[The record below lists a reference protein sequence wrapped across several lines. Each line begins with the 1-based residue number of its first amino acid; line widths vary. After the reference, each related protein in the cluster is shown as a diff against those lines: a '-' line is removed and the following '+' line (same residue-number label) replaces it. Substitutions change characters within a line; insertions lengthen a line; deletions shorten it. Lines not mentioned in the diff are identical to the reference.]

1 MSRFCLPVRVRL
13 LLTTPEP
20 ARMLQELIQQGLVL
34 RGGSVQ
40 EDFEL
45 TLTVTEKEL
54 PVLEALAKKR
64 GCTMKLLG
72 RSGIGWQLRKLFR
85 RRVLMGGLTA
95 MLLLTLWVPSRV
107 FFVAVEGNQA
117 VPARLIL
124 EQVQHCGLTFGCSR
138 RSIRSE
144 QLKNQLLEAIPG
156 LQWAGINTRGCV
168 ATVTVR
174 EREKSPDL
182 PEKAGVSHIVAL
194 RDAVVLRCQASR
206 GKLLVLPGQAVRQGE
221 ILISGLT
228 DCGSV
233 IRAQRAAGEV
243 FGQTARRFS
252 LKIPEKFLLKG
263 PILES
268 KTRYA
273 LCIGKKRINFFK
285 ESGNLPACCDKIV
298 SYYGVTLPGGF
309 RLPVQLVKEQLQF
322 FEAGTQA
329 LPVPAADHLL
339 REEMKRQML
348 GQMIAGR
355 LLHEDGAIRR
365 ELGCF
370 ILEGTGT
377 CTELIGREQTEEFF
391 K

>member
-1 MSRFCLPVRVRL
+1 MRRFCLPVRVRL

-20 ARMLQELIQQGLVL
+20 ARMLQELMQQGLVL
-34 RGGSVQ
+34 RGGSV
-40 EDFEL
+40 EGDFEL
-45 TLTVTEKEL
+45 SLTVTEKEL
-54 PVLEALAKKR
+54 PAIEALAEKR
-64 GCTMKLLG
+64 GCTLNLLE
-72 RSGIGWQLRKLFR
+72 RSGIGWRLRKLFR
-85 RRVLMGGLTA
+85 RRVLLVGLTV
-95 MLLLTLWVPSRV
+95 MVLLSLWVPSRV
-107 FFVAVEGNQA
+107 FFVAVEGNEA
-117 VPARLIL
+117 VPAQLIL
-124 EQVQHCGLTFGCSR
+124 EQAESFGLCFGCSR

-144 QLKNQLLEAIPG
+144 PLKNQLLEAIPS
-156 LQWAGINTRGCV
+156 LQWAGVNTRGCV

-182 PEKAGVSHIVAL
+182 PEQAGVSHIIAL
-194 RDAVVLRCQASR
+194 RDAVILRCQASR

-243 FGQTARRFS
+243 FGQTARSFS
-252 LKIPEKFLLKG
+252 LKIPEKILIKG

-285 ESGNLPACCDKIV
+285 ESGNLPSGCDKIV

-309 RLPVQLVKEQLQF
+309 ALPVQLVKEQLQF

-329 LPVPAADHLL
+329 LPASAADRLL
-339 REEMKRQML
+339 REEMKRQMNS
-348 GQMIAGR
+348 QMIAGR
-355 LLHEDGAIRR
+355 LLHEDGALRR
-365 ELGCF
+365 NHGCF
-370 ILEGTGT
+370 TLEGTGT

>member
-1 MSRFCLPVRVRL
+1 MRRCCLPVRVKV

-20 ARMLQELIQQGLVL
+20 ARMLQELTQQGLVL
-34 RGGSVQ
+34 HGGSVQ
-40 EDFEL
+40 GEFEL
-45 TLTVTEKEL
+45 TLTVTETEL
-54 PVLEALAKKR
+54 PVLEALAKRR
-64 GCTMKLLG
+64 GCTLRLLG
-72 RSGIGWQLRKLFR
+72 RSGIGWQLQKLLR
-85 RRVLMGGLTA
+85 RRVLIAGLSA
-95 MLLLTLWVPSRV
+95 MLLLSLWVPSRV
-107 FFVAVEGNQA
+107 FFFQVEGNDA

-124 EQVQHCGLTFGCSR
+124 EQVQKCGLTFGCSR

-174 EREKSPDL
+174 ERSRTPELQEKKGS
-182 PEKAGVSHIVAL
+182 GNIVAL
-194 RDAVVLRCQASR
+194 RDAIILSCQASR
-206 GKLLVLPGQAVRQGE
+206 GNAMVLPGQAVRQGE

-228 DCGSV
+228 DCGGV

-243 FGQTARRFS
+243 FGQTARSFS
-252 LKIPEKFLLKG
+252 VIIPEKFLIKG

-285 ESGNLPACCDKIV
+285 ESGNLPSGCDKIV
-298 SYYGVTLPGGF
+298 SYYGVTLPGGLE
-309 RLPVQLVKEQLQF
+309 LPVQLVKEQLQF
-322 FEAGTQA
+322 FEADA
-329 LPVPAADHLL
+329 AVLPVSAADRLL
-339 REEMKRQML
+339 RREMKRQMH
-348 GQMIAGR
+348 QKMIAGR
-355 LLHEDGAIRR
+355 LLHENGTLRR
-365 ELGCF
+365 DRGRFC
-370 ILEGTGT
+370 LEGTGT